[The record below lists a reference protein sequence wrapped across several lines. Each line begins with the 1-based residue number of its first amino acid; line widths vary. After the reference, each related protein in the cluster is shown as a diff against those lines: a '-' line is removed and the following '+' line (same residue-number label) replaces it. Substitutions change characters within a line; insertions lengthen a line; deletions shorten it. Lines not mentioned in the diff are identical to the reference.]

1 MAKIIDSAGK
11 GSAITAAEHDS
22 NLSTFAGKNQS
33 ITATSHTIDVDDQ
46 GETIE
51 YSNASPIAV
60 TLPAISTVSGSN
72 IHTDDFTVTLK
83 NIGAGLVTVTRGGTD
98 TFEDGSTSYTIAQY
112 GSVTIQTDSTLG
124 KWNIISRGFGTT
136 YNDSL
141 TFAGTLT
148 VSGTANI
155 SGTWQISGTTVTAS
169 AAKLNYNDITT
180 LGTVQASKTVTAD
193 ANKRVTGLDSLT
205 LTGVTPRILFNETD
219 ATTDEKWWDV
229 IANGG
234 NLSLRS
240 YNDALSSASTFLD
253 IARTGSTVD
262 SVTIT
267 PPLIASGGVTGN
279 LTGNVTGNLTATTIT
294 KASIPVYGM
303 VILDETTS
311 ILSTTS
317 AVGSWTTLSTG
328 APAGATAAILRCDAI
343 LSDAIGPFNNGSS
356 QQIGY
361 IKSVASTSGADAST
375 MVCQANTMVDNAAS
389 ASSIQ
394 KHDIN
399 DVIVNLDA
407 SRNVQYQTFQSLASG
422 VTGTFI
428 VRLVG
433 YYV

>member
-155 SGTWQISGTTVTAS
+155 SGTFQIGGVAVTSS
-169 AAKLNYNDITT
+169 AAELNYNDITT

-193 ANKRVTGLDSLT
+193 ASKNVTALNS
-205 LTGVTPRILFNETD
+205 
-219 ATTDEKWWDV
+219 
-229 IANGG
+229 IAFDGG
-234 NLSLRS
+234 A
-240 YNDALSSASTFLD
+240 DALSHYEEGTWTPVIADSSLSAGESQTQ
-253 IARTGSTVD
+253 TSSGSFTR
-262 SVTIT
+262 I
-267 PPLIASGGVTGN
+267 
-279 LTGNVTGNLTATTIT
+279 GNVVHFSG
-294 KASIPVYGM
+294 SIEVTSLGS
-303 VILDETTS
+303 LTTS
-311 ILSTTS
+311 QQANIL
-317 AVGSWTTLSTG
+317 GL
-328 APAGATAAILRCDAI
+328 PYQC
-343 LSDAIGPFNNGSS
+343 
-356 QQIGY
+356 
-361 IKSVASTSGADAST
+361 SVASAIYVG
-375 MVCQANTMVDNAAS
+375 QAFNISITAGQTITGKIDS
-389 ASSIQ
+389 SSSHIGLYLWDSSI
-394 KHDIN
+394 
-399 DVIVNLDA
+399 VTSAFLL
-407 SRNVQYQTFQSLASG
+407 SELTASG
-422 VTGTFI
+422 ILIFSGTYF
-428 VRLVG
+428 V
-433 YYV
+433 